1 MICDKRKLSWIDEKK
16 FFGKLYY
23 LVILLRIILTPI
35 KLCVKVI
42 KKIYDWTWD

>member
-1 MICDKRKLSWIDEKK
+1 MIYVKRKLPRIDEKE

-23 LVILLRIILTPI
+23 LVILLRIIITPI

-42 KKIYDWTWD
+42 KKIYDWTWN